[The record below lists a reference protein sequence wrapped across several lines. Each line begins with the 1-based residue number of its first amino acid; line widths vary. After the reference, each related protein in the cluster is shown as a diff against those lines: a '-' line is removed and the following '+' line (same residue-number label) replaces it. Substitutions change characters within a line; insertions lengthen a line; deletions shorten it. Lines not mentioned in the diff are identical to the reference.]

1 MGRFADILGVLG
13 STFGIGPSG
22 SRATLDASALTAP
35 RTLALPDAAGKLAL
49 ASMSIRNV
57 SASTTL
63 VAADAGNIVGVT
75 ANSAV
80 VTVITVDPTVFQVG
94 DVIRLHNNNQVP
106 AQIVAAG
113 GSVVNPNPYVFTQ
126 YDPDPLIVII
136 GANSAYVVNG
146 TPRVPQVLAA
156 SISPISASVG
166 ISDVIYTGSA
176 DATYTIPQAATD
188 DIWKVLP
195 VGTAAYLM
203 QAGAGKITVAGA
215 SGITLLTPNGAA
227 TNAPGDARVIIKLD
241 TTTWSVL

>member
-1 MGRFADILGVLG
+1 MKVLDAQL
-13 STFGIGPSG
+13 SLAQ
-22 SRATLDASALTAP
+22 ATLDASALTAP
-35 RTLALPDAAGKLAL
+35 RTLALPDAAGTLAL

-63 VAADAGNIVGVT
+63 VAADAGNIVGIA
-75 ANSAV
+75 ANSAA
-80 VTVITVDPTVFQVG
+80 VTAITVDPTVFQVG
-94 DVIRLHNNNQVP
+94 DVIRLHNNNAVP

-113 GSVVNPNPYVFTQ
+113 GSVVNPNPYVFTL
-126 YDPDPLIVII
+126 YDSDPLIVITNLN
-136 GANSAYVVNG
+136 AAVVVNDA
-146 TPRVPQVLAA
+146 PRVPQVKDA
-156 SISPISASVG
+156 SISPISASVN
-166 ISDVIYTGSA
+166 IVDVIYTGST

-227 TNAPGDARVIIKLD
+227 TKAPGDARVIMKLD
-241 TTTWSVL
+241 TTTWAVL